1 MTTEAKQLAKAFEKQ
16 NVVAALQHLYTQ
28 GVLDKFGPFSQLAG
42 MTQGKYHHLDALE
55 HSFEV
60 VRNLKQYGVSNTLML
75 AGLFHD
81 IGKAHTRELGE
92 DGKIHFIGHENYS
105 QDYLR
110 AAAKKYDFA
119 GAGFDVPKALIL
131 IKHHMLE
138 ESRVQKTKGRKR
150 VRRDI
155 GNDADLFDLIML
167 KAADKASGAFP
178 ARADFWLNEVKRR
191 FELDIKQEQQF
202 SKKDLAI
209 TGKDLLDSGIPAGRN
224 LGKVLDHIFQITKN
238 NHKANTKVNLM
249 KEAKEYAINT
259 LDINLPFITSISE
272 TYQ

>member
-1 MTTEAKQLAKAFEKQ
+1 MTIEAKQLAQAFEEQ

-28 GVLDKFGPFSQLAG
+28 GVLDKFGPFSKLAD

-55 HSFEV
+55 HIFEV

-81 IGKAHTRELGE
+81 IGKAHTREQGE
-92 DGKIHFIGHENYS
+92 DGNIHFIGHEKYS

-119 GAGFDVPKALIL
+119 SAGFDVPKALVL
-131 IKHHMLE
+131 IKYHMLE
-138 ESRVQKTKGRKR
+138 ESRVKSSKSRKR
-150 VRRDI
+150 VRKAI
-155 GNDADLFDLIML
+155 NNDAILLDLIKL

-191 FELDIKQEQQF
+191 FELDIEQEQQF

-209 TGKDLLDSGIPAGRN
+209 TGKDLIDSGIAAGPD
-224 LGKVLDHIFQITKN
+224 LGRVLDHIFQIAKN
-238 NHKANTKVNLM
+238 NPKSNTKTNLL
-249 KEAKEYAINT
+249 KEAKKYAKH
-259 LDINLPFITSISE
+259 
-272 TYQ
+272 

>member
-1 MTTEAKQLAKAFEKQ
+1 MTREAEQLAKAFEEQ
-16 NVVAALQHLYTQ
+16 NVVAALQHLYAQ
-28 GVLDKFGPFSQLAG
+28 GVLDKFGPFSKLAG

-55 HSFEV
+55 HIFEV
-60 VRNLKQYGVSNTLML
+60 VRNLKQYGANNTIML

-110 AAAKKYDFA
+110 IAAEKYDFA
-119 GAGFDVPKALIL
+119 GAGFDVPKALSL

-138 ESRVQKTKGRKR
+138 ESRVQKTKSRKKIR
-150 VRRDI
+150 KDI
-155 GNDADLFDLIML
+155 GNDADLFDLL
-167 KAADKASGAFP
+167 TFKAADKASGAFP

-191 FELDIKQEQQF
+191 FELDIEQEQQF

-209 TGKDLLDSGIPAGRN
+209 TGKDLIDIGIPAGPN
-224 LGKVLDHIFQITKN
+224 LGKVIDHIFNITKN
-238 NHKANTKVNLM
+238 NPKTNTKVNLM
-249 KEAKEYAINT
+249 REAKEYAINT
-259 LDINLPFITSISE
+259 LDINLPFITIISE
-272 TYQ
+272 TDQ